1 MAEEHIGPVEY
12 NSAFEHGRILGLY
25 DVVRA
30 ILGSFPAEQQKLILA
45 DIARR
50 VQEPVQQV
58 GRLDDLPANHNAIV
72 RLGRQVSVEDLVGV
86 SVPIE
91 KS

>member
-1 MAEEHIGPVEY
+1 MADEHTDPVEY

-30 ILGSFPAEQQKLILA
+30 ILGSLPAEQQKLILA
-45 DIARR
+45 DIDRR
-50 VQEPVQQV
+50 IREPVRPARV
-58 GRLDDLPANHNAIV
+58 RDLPANRDAIV

-86 SVPIE
+86 PVPIE
-91 KS
+91 KP